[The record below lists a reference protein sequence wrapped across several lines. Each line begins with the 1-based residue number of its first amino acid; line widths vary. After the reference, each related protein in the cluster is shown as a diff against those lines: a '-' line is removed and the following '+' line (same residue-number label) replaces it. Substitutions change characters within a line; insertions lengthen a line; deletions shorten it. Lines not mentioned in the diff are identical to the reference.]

1 MQTMSDITMPSAPR
15 SAISQIVADI
25 RTASPPIYAT
35 VLAMAGLAIVGLALQ
50 MIDHR
55 EIIGQNVWD
64 KPTKFFAGV
73 AIQFGTVGWALSF
86 FTAEERAR
94 RSIRWP
100 ALIMLAAGWL
110 EMAYI
115 LFRASRG
122 EASHFNDTTQLAVIL
137 YGLMGLGA
145 ITMTGIAFI
154 YGLRLWRRRSRGLWT
169 EAAGL
174 GLMAGSLLGTLAGG
188 YMSAQ
193 TSHWVGGLASDATG
207 VGFFGWSTSGGDLRI
222 AHFMG
227 LHAGQL
233 VPFAAVSGSRR
244 VVWLTVAAAAI
255 MTLALFVQAFM
266 GVPLFRA

>member
-193 TSHWVGGLASDATG
+193 TSHWVGGLVRRRPAYRPFHGPSRRPTRALRRLERQPPGGLAHRCRRSNHDARP
-207 VGFFGWSTSGGDLRI
+207 LRS
-222 AHFMG
+222 G
-227 LHAGQL
+227 LHGC
-233 VPFAAVSGSRR
+233 AAVPGVTACLR
-244 VVWLTVAAAAI
+244 
-255 MTLALFVQAFM
+255 LAL
-266 GVPLFRA
+266 RY